1 MTLTKTPRRAD
12 PARRSSNPSRP
23 VTSTIAT
30 RSRAERPRPARR
42 RFRRLTKWLLI
53 LGVIVTSLTFAT
65 QWMLRQSYFRVQHV
79 TFVGVHHESPS
90 ALLAA
95 SGLANHPSMIN
106 LSGAT
111 IKKNLSAFTWIGA
124 VQITKHWP
132 NSVVVTVHESVA
144 VAVAF
149 TSTHVLEF
157 VDQTGRSLGVA
168 PLKTNMPTLEYLHPT
183 SSTWPFARA
192 GRAAAYVAS
201 QLPLAFASQVASVT
215 DDAQGVVTIR
225 LTTPV
230 TFIVGPA
237 TNLHAKF
244 VAIASVIAHSQLVPG
259 DVVDVTV
266 PDELAVTPPTHA

>member
-1 MTLTKTPRRAD
+1 MALTKSPRRSD
-12 PARRSSNPSRP
+12 RARRTRSPSRR
-23 VTSTIAT
+23 VTTPAAT
-30 RSRAERPRPARR
+30 RAPAETPRPAPRR
-42 RFRRLTKWLLI
+42 LRRLTKWLLV

-65 QWMLRQSYFRVQHV
+65 QWTLRQSYFRVQHV
-79 TFVGVHHESPS
+79 TFVGAHHESPA

-95 SGLANHPSMIN
+95 SGLANHPPMIS
-106 LSGAT
+106 LSDAT
-111 IKKNLSAFTWIGA
+111 IKKNLSTFTWIGA
-124 VQITKHWP
+124 VQVTKHWP
-132 NSVVVTVHESVA
+132 NSVLVTVHESVA

-157 VDQTGRSLGVA
+157 VDETGRALGVA
-168 PLKTNMPTLEYLHPT
+168 PLRTNMPTLEYAHP
-183 SSTWPFARA
+183 SSTTWPFARA

-201 QLPLAFASQVASVT
+201 QLPRAFASQVASVT
-215 DDAQGVVTIR
+215 DDAQGVVTIK

-244 VAIASVIAHSQLVPG
+244 VAIASVIAHSSLVPG

-266 PDELAVTPPTHA
+266 PDELAVTPPTHS

>member
-1 MTLTKTPRRAD
+1 
-12 PARRSSNPSRP
+12 
-23 VTSTIAT
+23 VT
-30 RSRAERPRPARR
+30 
-42 RFRRLTKWLLI
+42 
-53 LGVIVTSLTFAT
+53 GVVVTALTFGA
-65 QWMLRQSYFRVQHV
+65 QWTLRQSYFRVQHV
-79 TFVGVHHESPS
+79 TFVGFHHETP
-90 ALLAA
+90 AELLAA
-95 SGLANHPSMIN
+95 SGLAMHPSMIN
-106 LSGAT
+106 LSDAT
-111 IKKNLSAFTWIGA
+111 IKKNLSAFTWISA
-124 VQITKHWP
+124 ITVTKHWP
-132 NSVVVTVHESVA
+132 NSVVVTVHESSA

-157 VDQTGRSLGVA
+157 VDQRGRALGVA
-168 PLKTNMPTLEYLHPT
+168 PLKTNMPTLEYVHPL

-201 QLPLAFASQVASVT
+201 QLPRAFASQVSMVT
-215 DDAQGVVTIR
+215 VNAQGAVTIK